1 MKQKTLGKIA
11 RDAFFDAKGNDGQD
25 WAASAA
31 AVVAEHE
38 RRKWRPIKTAPNDGT
53 RVDLWTNNGRF
64 TDCWFEK
71 GEWMHWWIGGFD
83 TMGAVRLDEVATHW
97 QPAPE
102 GPKL

>member
-1 MKQKTLGKIA
+1 MKEKTLGKIA

-38 RRKWRPIKTAPNDGT
+38 RRKWRTMSTCPACGEEIIAGFRDADGWHQT
-53 RVDLWTNNGRF
+53 
-64 TDCWFEK
+64 
-71 GEWMHWWIGGFD
+71 IGN
-83 TMGAVRLDEVATHW
+83 AAILRELPYYTHW

-102 GPKL
+102 GPKP